1 MGTMSKTNKPRR
13 TSSTGRTILIIFLLA
28 ILGTCGFLGAILF
41 EPEKPR
47 VSSTDDTTYLGI
59 NSQIGFEIHDSRSG
73 LRSVEVS
80 VKQNGTLTTLYQQ
93 SFPRA
98 NMLTKMGPAQHQGS
112 APLEPK
118 KHKLLDGPAE
128 LIITATDYSW
138 NGFFSGNKTTF
149 VRPVTIDTDAPKILP
164 RHKQRYIQPGGSGI
178 VIYSLSEDSSKHGVI
193 LHDNFF
199 PGFPLEGKDGLYIA
213 YLTLDWDA
221 ESAGP
226 AQIVAYDQAGNEGKM
241 MFSMILK
248 RTNQKFDR
256 INVGDNFLQNK
267 IPEFEQYYP
276 EMKGTDLEKY
286 LYINNTVRK
295 MNSEAIKT
303 LCSKPGPEKLW
314 EGRFLRMNGAS
325 RAGFADQRT
334 YYYQGKAIDKQTHLG
349 MDIASTSAAEIHA
362 ANRGIVIFAD
372 YLGIYGN
379 MVILDHGQG
388 IFSLYSH
395 MSRIDVSIDDM
406 VDKGGLLGHTGATG
420 MAGGDHL
427 HFSMLING
435 VFTTPLEWWDASW
448 IQVNITDVITDELL

>member
-1 MGTMSKTNKPRR
+1 MSKTNKPKR
-13 TSSTGRTILIIFLLA
+13 TSSSGRIILIILLLT
-28 ILGTCGFLGAILF
+28 ILVTCVIFGAIFF

-47 VSSTDDTTYLGI
+47 VSTTDESTHLGI
-59 NSQIGFEIHDSRSG
+59 NSQINFEIHDNRSG

-80 VKQNGTLTTLYQQ
+80 VKQNNALTTLYQQ
-93 SFPRA
+93 AFPRT
-98 NMLTKMGPAQHQGS
+98 NMLTEIGPAQHQGS
-112 APLEPK
+112 TPLEPK
-118 KHKLLDGPAE
+118 KHQLLDGPAE

-149 VRPVTIDTDAPKILP
+149 VRQITIDTNSPKILP
-164 RHKQRYIQPGGSGI
+164 RHTQRYIQPGGSGI
-178 VIYSLSEDSSKHGVI
+178 AIYSLSEPSSKHGVK
-193 LHDNFF
+193 LHDHFF
-199 PGFPLEGKDGLYIA
+199 PGFPLAGKDGLYIV
-213 YLTLDWDA
+213 YFTLDWDA
-221 ESAGP
+221 ESTGP
-226 AQIVAYDQAGNEGKM
+226 AQIVAYDLAGNEGKT

-248 RTNQKFDR
+248 KTNQKFDN
-256 INVGDNFLQNK
+256 INIGDDFLQNK
-267 IPEFEQYYP
+267 MPEFEQYYP
-276 EMKGTDLEKY
+276 EMKGTDLDKY

-303 LCSKPGPEKLW
+303 ICSKPGPERLW
-314 EGRFLRMNGAS
+314 DGRFLRMSGAS

-379 MVILDHGQG
+379 MVVMDHGQG

-395 MSRIDVSIDDM
+395 LSSIDVAVGDM
-406 VDKGGLLGHTGATG
+406 VDKDGLLGHTGATG

-427 HFSMLING
+427 HFSMLIHG
-435 VFTTPLEWWDASW
+435 IFTTPLEWWDASW
-448 IQVNITDVITDELL
+448 IQVNINDVIADGLL